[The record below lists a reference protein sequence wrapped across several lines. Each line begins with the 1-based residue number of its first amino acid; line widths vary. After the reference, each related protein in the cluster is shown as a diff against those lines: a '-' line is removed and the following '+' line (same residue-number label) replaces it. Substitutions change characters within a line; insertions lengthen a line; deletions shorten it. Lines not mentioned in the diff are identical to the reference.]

1 MKTKLS
7 LIFAFLFGLGAMAA
21 AAGEKYKLPA
31 GALVLE
37 TQEVAPN
44 RALVLWMV
52 NPKKHPRDTPD
63 EPYTY
68 PEFTRGSYYSGPT
81 RVSLVDPQAGRVIN
95 TVKILSEESDS
106 FDLPY
111 AISGEHYYHVEGAA
125 KGTDGKPTILFLKDY
140 NGDGKATEFALFDA
154 QACMGLATTLIGYCE
169 RQDKVVQYQ
178 THLSIKDSKGKKSD
192 RTERWTDYLFG
203 REPQSPGVWSYDI
216 DYRGRAGSLDK
227 YEIHY
232 DKKTER
238 FEGTLVETGGE

>member
-7 LIFAFLFGLGAMAA
+7 LICALCFGLVALAS

-52 NPKKHPRDTPD
+52 NPKKHPRDTPG
-63 EPYTY
+63 EPYTC
-68 PEFTRGSYYSGPT
+68 PEYTRGSYYSGPT
-81 RVSLVDPQAGRVIN
+81 RVSLVDPQTGRVIN
-95 TVKILSEESDS
+95 TVKILSEETDS

-111 AISGEHYYHVEGAA
+111 AINGEHDYHVEGVA
-125 KGTDGKPTILFLKDY
+125 KGTDGKPTILYLKDY
-140 NGDGKATEFALFDA
+140 NGDGKAAEFALFDA
-154 QACMGLATTLIGYCE
+154 QACMGLATTLIGYSE
-169 RQDKVVQYQ
+169 HQDKVIQYQ

-192 RTERWTDYLFG
+192 RTERWTDYLFSK
-203 REPQSPGVWSYDI
+203 EPQSPGSWKYEI
-216 DYRGRAGSLDK
+216 DYRGRAGSLAQ

-232 DKKTER
+232 DKKAER
-238 FEGTLVETGGE
+238 FEGTLVESGEE